1 MVTFDELKIKNDG
14 TVLDIVCS
22 VEDLPIYN
30 DMYIQRVS
38 VEYYKNALSSG
49 ALSDKSIV
57 VYENKDNNTDVRSV
71 AVGLSYLNAEVKT
84 KFGIEDFTNGLFYV
98 VVECDGTLPA
108 EVATM
113 PCGYDST
120 VDTGMVFD
128 WKAVYD
134 QGIQYIALMNRQC
147 ADRCED
153 VAGFKDYVL
162 LWHSL
167 RMAMYACDR
176 IMIEKLWKKFL
187 RHVGVESSKKAGCG
201 CGK

>member
-1 MVTFDELKIKNDG
+1 MVTFDELKILNDG
-14 TVLDIVCS
+14 ALLSVVCS
-22 VEDLPIYN
+22 VEDLSIYKN
-30 DMYIQRVS
+30 MYIKRVS

-57 VYENKDNNTDVRSV
+57 VFENADRNTDIRSV
-71 AVGLSYLNAEVKT
+71 AASLSYTNSEVPT
-84 KFGIEDFTNGLFYV
+84 KFGIEDFTNGMFYV
-98 VVECDGTLPA
+98 VVECDGELPA
-108 EVATM
+108 EVSTM

-120 VDTGMVFD
+120 IDTGIVLD

-167 RMAMYACDR
+167 RLAMYACDR
-176 IMIEKLWKKFL
+176 IMIEKLWRKFL
-187 RHVGVESSKKAGCG
+187 RHVGFESTKKPGCG
-201 CGK
+201 CRK